1 MALAEMTM
9 KLSKLNLSKGQDPE
23 ELEDEIAAIENEY
36 RCTIDESTQHAF
48 VVKAGG
54 AHYADT
60 IQSES
65 LRKGVHTTADIFI
78 EAMSKCW

>member
-9 KLSKLNLSKGQDPE
+9 KLSKLKLTKGQDPG

-36 RCTIDESTQHAF
+36 RCTIDESTWKVF

-54 AHYADT
+54 AHYVDV
-60 IQSES
+60 I
-65 LRKGVHTTADIFI
+65 
-78 EAMSKCW
+78 